1 MIDNALLKRLLLV
14 AAALLVI
21 SAGAVFALGA
31 PLSFALGM
39 GLGFLLGAVPV
50 ASWAWVAPRIL
61 MGRSRVL
68 AALLLFLKLGFYAGA
83 LYLGVYKNLVNP
95 VGILIGMT
103 GVGTVLILGILL
115 RRPDSSKPS
124 QAAKEIA

>member
-1 MIDNALLKRLLLV
+1 MIDNALLKRLLTV

-21 SAGAVFALGA
+21 SAGAAFALGA
-31 PLSFALGM
+31 PLSFAGGM

-61 MGRSRVL
+61 MGRSRGL
-68 AALLLFLKLGFYAGA
+68 AVLLLALKLGFYAVA
-83 LYLGVYKNLVNP
+83 LYFGVYQNRVAP

-103 GVGTVLILGILL
+103 EVGTVLILGILL
-115 RRPDSSKPS
+115 RNPAP
-124 QAAKEIA
+124 AKEAA

>member
-1 MIDNALLKRLLLV
+1 MIYNALLKRLLTV

-21 SAGAVFALGA
+21 SAGAAFAFGA
-31 PLSFALGM
+31 PLSFAGGM

-61 MGRSRVL
+61 MGRSRGL
-68 AALLLFLKLGFYAGA
+68 AVLLLALKLGFYSGA
-83 LYLGVYKNLVNP
+83 LYFGVYQGRVAP

-103 GVGTVLILGILL
+103 EVGTVLILGILL
-115 RRPDSSKPS
+115 RNPAP
-124 QAAKEIA
+124 AKEAA